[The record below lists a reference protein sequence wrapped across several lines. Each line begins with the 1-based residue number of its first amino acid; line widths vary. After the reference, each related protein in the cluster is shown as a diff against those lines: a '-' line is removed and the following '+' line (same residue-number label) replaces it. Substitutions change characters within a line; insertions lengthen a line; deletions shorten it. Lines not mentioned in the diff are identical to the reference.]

1 MGDKYLGFA
10 NSKIGRLIVSTL
22 GLPQPP
28 LLKRESFDDAHSL
41 SGNVHVGIS
50 TGSLYATQIRQS
62 LEHTEL
68 NWIGDNGQG
77 SRHLV
82 FDASGIRNTGQAEE
96 LYQFFHNNISKLPR
110 CGRVVI
116 IGQQPENLDRVDH
129 AIAQRGLV
137 GFVKSVAKE
146 IGRKGAVANL
156 IYLSGFGHKG
166 LAAPLRFLLSA
177 GCAFTNGQVFS
188 LTTPVSDLPANGS
201 WQRPLEGKLVVVTGA
216 ARGIGLAMSQVLA
229 RDGAKVIG
237 IDVPQAQE
245 SLEKRMSEINGLALA
260 LDITAEDTADRLI
273 DCCAQ
278 QEGQLQGIVHNA
290 GITRDKMLSRMNE
303 QQWQLLMD
311 INIGSIQRI
320 NKALLATEML
330 DQGGRIVGVA
340 SISGIAGNLGQ
351 SNYAYSKS
359 AVIGMV
365 DSMAAVCA
373 KRGIT
378 INAVAPGFIET
389 QMTAAIP
396 FATRQVGRRLSSLSQ
411 GGLPQDVAEVVS
423 FYLSPQAAGV
433 NGNTVRVCGQSLMGA

>member
-10 NSKIGRLIVSTL
+10 NSKIGRLIVSAL

-82 FDASGIRNTGQAEE
+82 FDASGIRNTDQAEE

-188 LTTPVSDLPANGS
+188 LTTPVSDLPANRS

-260 LDITAEDTADRLI
+260 LDITAGDAADRLI

-303 QQWQLLMD
+303 QQWQLLME

-365 DSMAAVCA
+365 DSMATVCA

>member
-1 MGDKYLGFA
+1 MSDKYLEFA
-10 NSKIGRLIVSTL
+10 NSKIGRSIVSAL
-22 GLPQPP
+22 GLPKP
-28 LLKRESFDDAHSL
+28 LRLLREDADNPHYL
-41 SGNVHVGIS
+41 SGSLLCGTT
-50 TGSLYATQIRQS
+50 TGALYSTQIDQS
-62 LEHTEL
+62 LEETEL
-68 NWIGDNGQG
+68 NFVGEDTE
-77 SRHLV
+77 SCHLL
-82 FDASGIRNTGQAEE
+82 FDASGIRNTDQAAQ
-96 LYQFFHNNISKLPR
+96 LYQFFHKNISKLPR

-116 IGQQPENLDRVDH
+116 IGQQPSNIDNIEH

-137 GFVKSVAKE
+137 GFLKSVAKE

-156 IYLSGFGHKG
+156 IYLNGFGHKG
-166 LAAPLRFLLSA
+166 LAAPLRFLFSA
-177 GCAFTNGQVFS
+177 GCAYTNGQVIS
-188 LTTPVSDLPANGS
+188 LTTPVTDSYQEKN
-201 WQRPLEGKLVVVTGA
+201 WQQPLLGKSIVVTGA
-216 ARGIGLAMSQVLA
+216 ARGIGLAMSQVLS

-237 IDVPQAQE
+237 VDVPQAKEQ
-245 SLEKRMSEINGLALA
+245 LEKAMSDLGGIALA
-260 LDITAEDTADRLI
+260 LDITTEDAPQRLI

-278 QEGQLQGIVHNA
+278 QEQKLQGIVHNA
-290 GITRDKMLSRMNE
+290 GITRDKMLSRMSE

-365 DSMAAVCA
+365 DSMAPVCA

-433 NGNTVRVCGQSLMGA
+433 NGNTIRVCGQSLMGA

>member
-1 MGDKYLGFA
+1 
-10 NSKIGRLIVSTL
+10 
-22 GLPQPP
+22 
-28 LLKRESFDDAHSL
+28 
-41 SGNVHVGIS
+41 
-50 TGSLYATQIRQS
+50 
-62 LEHTEL
+62 
-68 NWIGDNGQG
+68 
-77 SRHLV
+77 
-82 FDASGIRNTGQAEE
+82 
-96 LYQFFHNNISKLPR
+96 
-110 CGRVVI
+110 
-116 IGQQPENLDRVDH
+116 
-129 AIAQRGLV
+129 
-137 GFVKSVAKE
+137 
-146 IGRKGAVANL
+146 
-156 IYLSGFGHKG
+156 
-166 LAAPLRFLLSA
+166 
-177 GCAFTNGQVFS
+177 
-188 LTTPVSDLPANGS
+188 
-201 WQRPLEGKLVVVTGA
+201 
-216 ARGIGLAMSQVLA
+216 
-229 RDGAKVIG
+229 
-237 IDVPQAQE
+237 
-245 SLEKRMSEINGLALA
+245 
-260 LDITAEDTADRLI
+260 
-273 DCCAQ
+273 
-278 QEGQLQGIVHNA
+278 
-290 GITRDKMLSRMNE
+290 MNE